1 MTSLKR
7 VVVMSLIT
15 NPMEDPLFLPL
26 VLRVGG
32 VLVIIL
38 ATIVML
44 DFAKGKPLSED
55 ILIRRWF
62 SWLAIAV
69 VLVLGLLSGT
79 LLFTI
84 LVAVMIVQ
92 GLREYATLVGLPA
105 LYRKTLLLLGC
116 AIPFCAMVSK
126 ELFYLVVPLFLVGAT
141 IQPLCTFPDNP
152 KALRDLAFA
161 VLGWGY
167 IAWFLAHLVLIH
179 KETSGGPG
187 LLIIVLTAV
196 AMSDVGAY
204 TFGRTLGKTKLA
216 PKISLNKTRA
226 GGLGNIVGAF
236 VAFGIMSF
244 AMPLHFPTTLLIV
257 LPVVI
262 GVSAL
267 WGDLFE
273 SVIKREFGVKDAGD
287 WLPGFGG
294 LLDRMDSLIIATP
307 IVFYSIKL
315 LA

>member
-1 MTSLKR
+1 
-7 VVVMSLIT
+7 MSLIA
-15 NPMEDPLFLPL
+15 NPIEDPLFLPL
-26 VLRVGG
+26 VMRVGG

-38 ATIVML
+38 AAIIVL
-44 DFAKGKPLSED
+44 GFAKGKAPAED
-55 ILIRRWF
+55 ILIKRWF

-69 VLVLGLLSGT
+69 VLVLGLLSGG
-79 LLFTI
+79 LPFAI
-84 LVAVMIVQ
+84 LVSAMIVQ
-92 GLREYATLVGLPA
+92 GLREYSTLVGLPA
-105 LYRKTLLLLGC
+105 LYRKTLLLLGS
-116 AIPFCAMVSK
+116 AIPFCALVSE

-141 IQPLCTFPDNP
+141 IQPLYTFPDNP
-152 KALRDLAFA
+152 RALRHLAFA

-179 KETSGGPG
+179 KETPGGPG
-187 LLIIVLTAV
+187 LLIVVLTAV

-204 TFGRTLGKTKLA
+204 TFGRSLGKTKLA
-216 PKISLNKTRA
+216 PKISPNKTRA
-226 GGLGNIVGAF
+226 GGVGNIAGAF

-244 AMPLHFPTTLLIV
+244 ALPAHLPTALLIV

-307 IVFYSIKL
+307 IVFYSISL